1 MSAAA
6 HHPFD
11 FARVG
16 ARHGRQH
23 LADLIADDRHVPAF
37 WTAAHP
43 PDSFGLVVEMTLSR
57 EMTGDE
63 MAVYAEAFRDA
74 YEAAVDEHGDEHG
87 DGAEGN
93 ASRVF
98 PAHPRHITAATRG
111 AMESHP

>member
-43 PDSFGLVVEMTLSR
+43 PDSFGLVVEMTLGR
-57 EMTGDE
+57 EMTDGE
-63 MAVYAEAFRDA
+63 MTVYAEAFRCA
-74 YEAAVDEHGDEHG
+74 YEAAVDEHDDRTSHI
-87 DGAEGN
+87 
-93 ASRVF
+93 F
-98 PAHPRHITAATRG
+98 PAHHRHITAATRG

>member
-1 MSAAA
+1 MNAAA

-23 LADLIADDRHVPAF
+23 LVDLIADDRHVPAF

-43 PDSFGLVVEMTLSR
+43 PDSFGLVVEMTLGR
-57 EMTGDE
+57 EMTDEE

-74 YEAAVDEHGDEHG
+74 YESAVDELDEH
-87 DGAEGN
+87 DDRAEGN
-93 ASRVF
+93 ASYIF
-98 PAHPRHITAATRG
+98 PTHPRHITVAVRG
-111 AMESHP
+111 TLESHL

>member
-1 MSAAA
+1 MNAAA

-43 PDSFGLVVEMTLSR
+43 PDSFGLAVEEALGR
-57 EMTGDE
+57 EMTDDE

-74 YEAAVDEHGDEHG
+74 YEAAVDD
-87 DGAEGN
+87 DRAEGN
-93 ASRVF
+93 ASRIF
-98 PAHPRHITAATRG
+98 PAHPRHITVAVRG
-111 AMESHP
+111 TLESHL

>member
-1 MSAAA
+1 MNAAA
-6 HHPFD
+6 LHPFD

-43 PDSFGLVVEMTLSR
+43 PDSFGLAVEEALGR
-57 EMTGDE
+57 EMTDDE

-74 YEAAVDEHGDEHG
+74 YEAAVDLHD
-87 DGAEGN
+87 DRR
-93 ASRVF
+93 SRIF
-98 PAHPRHITAATRG
+98 PAHPRHITGTVRG
-111 AMESHP
+111 AMESHL

>member
-1 MSAAA
+1 MNTAAL
-6 HHPFD
+6 HPFD

-43 PDSFGLVVEMTLSR
+43 PDSFGLAVEGTLGR
-57 EMTGDE
+57 QMDDDE

-74 YEAAVDEHGDEHG
+74 YESAVDQHDDRTSHIF
-87 DGAEGN
+87 
-93 ASRVF
+93 S
-98 PAHPRHITAATRG
+98 AHPRHITAAVRG
-111 AMESHP
+111 TMESHL

>member
-1 MSAAA
+1 MNAA

-23 LADLIADDRHVPAF
+23 LADLIADDRHVPAL

-43 PDSFGLVVEMTLSR
+43 PDHLGLAVEETLGR
-57 EMTGDE
+57 EMMGDE
-63 MAVYAEAFRDA
+63 MDVYAEAFRDA
-74 YEAAVDEHGDEHG
+74 YESAVDEHD
-87 DGAEGN
+87 DRAEGN
-93 ASRVF
+93 ASHIF
-98 PAHPRHITAATRG
+98 PTHPRHITVATRG